1 MTSHNGLVTATL
13 LLADDSVTIQ
23 RVIELTFADEDVDVV
38 AFSDGDSA
46 IAQLD
51 REPPDIVL
59 ADVGMTGRSGYEVA
73 RYIRQTPRLAHIPV
87 LLLTGAFEPVDRQK
101 AADVGCDGV
110 LVKPFEPQV
119 VIGRVKE
126 LLARPRSA
134 TTTSMAVS
142 AAFTPEAAWTF
153 PEVAVPAATTGDVP
167 ASSASAGE
175 FFDQLDAALAALP
188 GTRADAPDPVDH
200 FRSEESAA
208 LSAAPEPAAAPS
220 PAPQSATTLPP
231 TQSMPSLAEA
241 FTVLLAAE
249 QPGGASVDLAAWA
262 PPVPAPVV
270 SDDLVER
277 VAERVL
283 GRLSAEVLRETI
295 AELVSTTAERLIRE
309 EIERIKASIK

>member
-1 MTSHNGLVTATL
+1 
-13 LLADDSVTIQ
+13 
-23 RVIELTFADEDVDVV
+23 
-38 AFSDGDSA
+38 
-46 IAQLD
+46 
-51 REPPDIVL
+51 
-59 ADVGMTGRSGYEVA
+59 
-73 RYIRQTPRLAHIPV
+73 V

-101 AADVGCDGV
+101 AVEVGCDGV

-126 LLARPRSA
+126 LLARPRGA
-134 TTTSMAVS
+134 ATTSMAVTAPS
-142 AAFTPEAAWTF
+142 APQASWTF
-153 PEVAVPAATTGDVP
+153 PEVPAPTTKAGDAP

-200 FRSEESAA
+200 FRSEEGAA
-208 LSAAPEPAAAPS
+208 LPAAPEPALAPLPL
-220 PAPQSATTLPP
+220 PALQSATTLPP
-231 TQSMPSLAEA
+231 TQAMPSLAEA

-249 QPGGASVDLAAWA
+249 QPGGASVDLTAWA

-270 SDDLVER
+270 SDDLVDR

-283 GRLSAEVLRETI
+283 GRLSAQVLRETI

-309 EIERIKASIK
+309 EIERIKAAIK